1 MTAIHSLA
9 VFCGSR
15 VGVNPAYAEAG
26 RLLGQGLA
34 CAGIRLVYGGGR
46 IGIMGVVA
54 DAVLEGG
61 GTVLGVIPEFLTQM
75 EVAHGGVNE
84 MVVTDSMHTRKLRLY
99 EESDAFLIMPGGLGT
114 FDEAFEIITWRQLRL
129 HDKPILLCD
138 VEGWAR
144 PLVALIDHAIAQ
156 GFAAPACRN
165 LFEVID
171 GVPAVLDRLKLLP
184 AGKGEAVDRF

>member
-15 VGVNPAYAEAG
+15 VGVSPVYAEAG

-34 CAGIRLVYGGGR
+34 RAGTRLVYGGGR
-46 IGIMGVVA
+46 IGIMGIIA

-75 EVAHGGVNE
+75 EVAHSGVNE

-99 EESDAFLIMPGGLGT
+99 AESDAFLIMPGGLGT

-138 VEGWAR
+138 VEGWAQ
-144 PLVALIDHAIAQ
+144 PLVALIDHAITQ
-156 GFAAPACRN
+156 GFAAPACRD
-165 LFEVID
+165 LFEVVD

-184 AGKGEAVDRF
+184 AGAGAPVDRF